1 MKAVHAR
8 TPGAPRLT
16 VVPPPAP
23 SRTHK
28 HARRLSGLGWW
39 IILGAVVPIGV
50 WMSIATL
57 SMAVVAPAVVRV
69 ELNRR
74 PVQHLEGG
82 IVRKVLVRDGQ
93 RVKAGDPILVLG
105 DVGVDADRNR
115 LTYRVNIERAAMARH
130 EAEQAMAASV
140 VFPTDLR
147 ATAGRDPRISE
158 ALMKETALFEA
169 RRDSLRSELALM
181 RSSREQVGQEMAAL
195 RAQIAQG
202 ESSLALQTKE
212 LETNRELVR
221 QGYLAP
227 MRIVQ
232 LEAVVLDYAS
242 KLEERRSE
250 LARAA
255 QRLVE
260 TDLKMK
266 SVQNDYVKAASDQLK
281 ATTARMTEIEQE
293 LRKSVDAAGR
303 QVVTAPATGE
313 VIDLK
318 VTSPGAVI
326 RPGDPIAE
334 IVPGDDNLVIEAHLR
349 PEEISH
355 VYIDQPA
362 RIRFTAFKYR
372 NTALVTGKVTYISGD
387 RLVERASNLP
397 YYSVTIVPDQ
407 ESLQASAGDIKVQA
421 GMPAEVYLEGAPQTP
436 LQYLAEPITS
446 TIRKAGRPL

>member
-1 MKAVHAR
+1 
-8 TPGAPRLT
+8 
-16 VVPPPAP
+16 VVPPARSAAGPQ
-23 SRTHK
+23 K
-28 HARRLSGLGWW
+28 HARRLVGLGWW
-39 IILGAVVPIGV
+39 IVFGAIVPIGV
-50 WMSIATL
+50 WMSIAPL

-93 RVKAGDPILVLG
+93 RVKAGEPILVLG

-115 LTYRVNIERAAMARH
+115 LTYRVAIERVAVARH
-130 EAEQAMAASV
+130 EAEQLQAASL
-140 VFPTDLR
+140 VFPPELR
-147 ATAGRDPRISE
+147 ASAGRDPRVQE
-158 ALMKETALFEA
+158 AMAKETALFEA

-181 RSSREQVGQEMAAL
+181 KGSREQVLQEMAAL
-195 RAQIAQG
+195 RAQIAQA
-202 ESSLALQTKE
+202 ESSLALQTRE
-212 LETNRELVR
+212 LDTNRELVK

-227 MRIVQ
+227 IRIVQ
-232 LEAVVLDYAS
+232 LEANVLDYTA
-242 KLEERRSE
+242 KVEERRSE

-266 SVQNDYVKAASDQLK
+266 AVQNDYVKAASDQLK
-281 ATTARMTEIEQE
+281 ATAARMTEIEQE

-303 QVVTAPATGE
+303 QVVVAPATGE

-334 IVPGDDNLVIEAHLR
+334 IVPGDDNLVIEARIR

-355 VYIDQPA
+355 VFIDQPA

-372 NTALVTGKVTYISGD
+372 STLMVTGKVTYISGD
-387 RLVERASNLP
+387 RLVERGSNLP
-397 YYSVTIVPDQ
+397 YYAVTVIPDQ
-407 ESLQASAGDIKVQA
+407 DSLQAAGDIKVQA